1 MKCFANMDYFKVTVD
16 SDFKFVGM
24 LKKRKNIMETG
35 CEQNRLKSARQKIIL
50 SERLFQGKKIFSTG

>member
-1 MKCFANMDYFKVTVD
+1 MDSLKVTVD
-16 SDFKFVGM
+16 IDLKFVGM
-24 LKKRKNIMETG
+24 LKKRTDKKKKNIMETG